1 MSAQC
6 RDEESGR
13 RATAQKNTALYLG
26 CELRKPGLRS
36 GPDYLPVV

>member
-6 RDEESGR
+6 RGEESGR
-13 RATAQKNTALYLG
+13 KVRAQKNTALYVG
-26 CELRKPGLRS
+26 CEVRKLGLRS